1 MNKPAYLRKNKIFI
15 PFGKLPIGG
24 PMTFMRNL
32 QNYLDDIGFPYAKS
46 PLFAKGIFFPI
57 SYHLFIIKWIKF
69 FGGKVIQRLDGV
81 YYPSQHGD
89 GFKIMNKGI
98 ERIYLNYT
106 DFIIFQSEYSKKQCF
121 AMMGEKKKEEY
132 AIIHNG
138 ADKKIFYPSD
148 DMRKIDG
155 KIKFIMT
162 GSFRKKVMIEPIV
175 LALDDLRGRF
185 DFELIVVGPVI
196 NKEIEDFFKR
206 DYITMAGSKESKE
219 VAEVLRNSHIL
230 IHSQLNDNCPNSVLE
245 AISCGLPIV
254 GFDSG
259 AMKELLF
266 FSPELLA
273 PTNNEIFQKYEDLD
287 WRELKEKIL
296 LAIENYAKFK
306 QLAMGN
312 SRLYSMEDC
321 GKKYVEVFERIIN
334 SQ

>member
-1 MNKPAYLRKNKIFI
+1 
-15 PFGKLPIGG
+15 
-24 PMTFMRNL
+24 
-32 QNYLDDIGFPYAKS
+32 
-46 PLFAKGIFFPI
+46 
-57 SYHLFIIKWIKF
+57 
-69 FGGKVIQRLDGV
+69 
-81 YYPSQHGD
+81 
-89 GFKIMNKGI
+89 
-98 ERIYLNYT
+98 
-106 DFIIFQSEYSKKQCF
+106 
-121 AMMGEKKKEEY
+121 MMGEKKKEEY

-273 PTNNEIFQKYEDLD
+273 PTNNEIFQKYEDLN